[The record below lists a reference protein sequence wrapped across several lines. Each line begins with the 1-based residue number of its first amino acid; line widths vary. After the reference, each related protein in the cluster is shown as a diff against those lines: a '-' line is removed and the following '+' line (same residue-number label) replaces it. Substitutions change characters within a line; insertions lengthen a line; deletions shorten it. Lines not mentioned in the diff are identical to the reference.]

1 MLSDAY
7 LTKSFQRC
15 ILSPSA
21 APPPP
26 YRFRPVF
33 PILIKI
39 PHPPPFV
46 KHSFRTPSLSPPHFS
61 AVSPL
66 APFLCLPPPSLLP
79 KRQKRLFL
87 PLASSP
93 PHFSAFPLLAPFLCL
108 PPPSLLPKR
117 QKRLPPLPCQN
128 GKSGRR
134 KFSAARFRKKYFL
147 KRMNARPLLPPTRA
161 CHSFSHSGRA
171 IAPFARRPH
180 AIPFSAAGAL
190 PLLSPFF
197 RRPRPL
203 KVCTE
208 CENLSTFCYKLKKC

>member
-46 KHSFRTPSLSPPHFS
+46 KHSFRTPSLSPPHFLPS
-61 AVSPL
+61 RPL
-66 APFLCLPPPSLLP
+66 LLSFASRPLLSCPNGKSGSPSLLP
-79 KRQKRLFL
+79 FPLRTFL
-87 PLASSP
+87 PFHS
-93 PHFSAFPLLAPFLCL
+93 FLLPAA
-108 PPPSLLPKR
+108 PSLLPKR

-128 GKSGRR
+128 GKSGRQ
-134 KFSAARFRKKYFL
+134 KTSAARFRKNYFL
-147 KRMNARPLLPPTRA
+147 KRMNVRPHLPPPARP
-161 CHSFSHSGRA
+161 
-171 IAPFARRPH
+171 
-180 AIPFSAAGAL
+180 
-190 PLLSPFF
+190 
-197 RRPRPL
+197 
-203 KVCTE
+203 
-208 CENLSTFCYKLKKC
+208 